1 MRRKFA
7 AQVKKK
13 YLLHFNCVNY
23 KRFEIVE
30 TEGTAKGIFVIVD
43 RKTGVNYL
51 ATKFGAAGGV
61 CPLIDKD
68 GKPIITKD
76 RNAARDVQ
84 A

>member
-1 MRRKFA
+1 MKD
-7 AQVKKK
+7 
-13 YLLHFNCVNY
+13 

-51 ATKFGAAGGV
+51 ATKFGTAGGV

-76 RNAARDVQ
+76 
-84 A
+84 

>member
-1 MRRKFA
+1 MKD
-7 AQVKKK
+7 
-13 YLLHFNCVNY
+13 

-61 CPLIDKD
+61 CPLLGKD
-68 GKPIITKD
+68 GKPIITKQD
-76 RNAARDVQ
+76 GTSK
-84 A
+84 